1 MTIVN
6 FAFFGYFS
14 SLLVLLYRFWI
25 WILSHSYVLQ
35 IFFQFL
41 VWTFILLIF
50 FNGILPPTEVLSF
63 NLVDYINLFVYNLLL
78 RMCLFKGI
86 LYSQDHIF
94 LSIIHIDIC
103 WGFPLYL
110 HSSSSGASWLLLK
123 LLLIYNILLVSDVQ
137 QSDSVI

>member
-1 MTIVN
+1 M
-6 FAFFGYFS
+6 
-14 SLLVLLYRFWI
+14 
-25 WILSHSYVLQ
+25 
-35 IFFQFL
+35 
-41 VWTFILLIF
+41 
-50 FNGILPPTEVLSF
+50 LSF

-137 QSDSVI
+137 QSDSVIYISYIYILSQILFLYRLLHDIEYSSLCCAVGPCIQQFIYGNLLVPNS